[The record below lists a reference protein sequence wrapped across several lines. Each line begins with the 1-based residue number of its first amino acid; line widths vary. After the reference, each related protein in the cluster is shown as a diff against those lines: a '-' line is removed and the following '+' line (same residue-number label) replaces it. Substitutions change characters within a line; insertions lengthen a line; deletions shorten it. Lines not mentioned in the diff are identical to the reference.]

1 VKDIS
6 IKKYII
12 ILPGLALT
20 GFRTTRARFQTIKKI
35 YTIKERIT
43 ATLNSYCY
51 KNNNN
56 NKQQQGSMKFNISV
70 DITIK
75 HQTKLIKNI
84 FTVTKILN
92 LRYLDLI

>member
-6 IKKYII
+6 IKNIY

-20 GFRTTRARFQTIKKI
+20 GFRTTRARFQTIK
-35 YTIKERIT
+35 ERIT
-43 ATLNSYCY
+43 ATLSSYYY

-84 FTVTKILN
+84 FTVTRILN